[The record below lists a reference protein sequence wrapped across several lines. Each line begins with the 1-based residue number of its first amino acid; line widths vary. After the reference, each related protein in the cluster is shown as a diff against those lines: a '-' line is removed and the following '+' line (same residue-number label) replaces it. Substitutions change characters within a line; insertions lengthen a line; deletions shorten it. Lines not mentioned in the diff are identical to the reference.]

1 MVRAGDG
8 PNNLGPGRGDFPI
21 RPNTS
26 RSSFRRRSKRSRQR
40 MRNFF
45 TRQLLIYAT
54 IFVVAA
60 AITAGIA
67 ALLINIQGRQQ
78 EANVLPAQ
86 IVPIA
91 EDEIDPAVW
100 GKNYPAQYDSFRMTE
115 TDYGSTPYG
124 GSTVFSKLER
134 YPAMVRLWAGYAFSK
149 GHDEERGHYY
159 ALIDQKQTVRVTEYN
174 QPGACANCHAAEAPL
189 LIEEMGWEEF
199 NHTAYNDL
207 AENLHTGSSCADCH
221 DPDTMALRIT
231 RPAFRNAME
240 TRGIDLSQATRQ
252 EMRTYVCAQCHVEYY
267 FAGENK
273 VLTFPWE
280 NGLRIDDI
288 EQYYQEIAFTD
299 WTHAETGA
307 PMIKIQH
314 PEFELSSTG
323 IHARSGVACADC
335 HMPYVREGSMKV
347 SDHWI
352 RSPLMNLN
360 QACQTCHR
368 ISEEE
373 LADRV
378 MIIQQTTA
386 ELLRDSE
393 TALEAAIDTI
403 VEAGEAGVSEAALE
417 EARQLH
423 RSAQLRWD
431 FVSSENST
439 GFHSPQEAARIL
451 AMSIDLAR
459 QAELSATRAMAEQV
473 AQTAPQEVVQAVT
486 E

>member
-1 MVRAGDG
+1 MR
-8 PNNLGPGRGDFPI
+8 NLF
-21 RPNTS
+21 
-26 RSSFRRRSKRSRQR
+26 SRQ
-40 MRNFF
+40 
-45 TRQLLIYAT
+45 LVIYAT

-67 ALLINIQGRQQ
+67 ALLINIQSRQQ
-78 EANVLPAQ
+78 EAAVRPAQ
-86 IVPIA
+86 IIPIA
-91 EDEIDPAVW
+91 ADELDPAVW
-100 GKNYPAQYDSFRMTE
+100 GMNFPAQYDSFRMTE
-115 TDYGSTPYG
+115 IDYGSTPYG
-124 GSTVFSKLER
+124 GSTVYSKLER
-134 YPAMVRLWAGYAFSK
+134 YPAMVRLWAGYAFGK

-159 ALIDQKQTVRVTEYN
+159 ALIDQKQTVRVTEFD
-174 QPGACANCHAAEAPL
+174 QPGACANCHAGEAPH

-199 NHTAYNDL
+199 NRMPYNEL
-207 AENLHTGSSCADCH
+207 AENLHIGSTCGDCH
-221 DPDTMALRIT
+221 DPDTMALRIS
-231 RPAFRNAME
+231 RPAFINAME
-240 TRGIDLSQATRQ
+240 ARGVDLSAASRQ

-273 VLTFPWE
+273 VLTFPWA

-288 EQYYQEIAFTD
+288 EQYYEEIGHTD

-307 PMIKIQH
+307 PMLKVQH
-314 PEFELSSTG
+314 PEFEMASTG

-335 HMPYVREGSMKV
+335 HMPYVREGSVKV

-368 ISEEE
+368 LSEEE
-373 LADRV
+373 LANRV
-378 MIIQQTTA
+378 LTIQNTTA

-393 TALEAAIDTI
+393 AALLDAIDAM
-403 VEAGEAGVSEAALE
+403 VAAKEAGVAEEALA
-417 EARQLH
+417 EARQLQ
-423 RSAQLRWD
+423 RAAQLRWD

-459 QAELSATRAMAEQV
+459 QAELSATRALAGQM
-473 AQTAPQEVVQAVT
+473 AQTAPQDLAQADGN
-486 E
+486 